1 MLLSSVPISAI
12 RAFEAAARTG
22 SFRDAANEL
31 HLTPSAVSHAI
42 RKLES
47 TMSTTLFERSA
58 RSVRLT
64 PAGENLMRH
73 AGAAFDN
80 LRRGMEEVTGRGPQ
94 LLQVHCAPSFA
105 AQWLAFRLAQF
116 LAAEPKLEV
125 RLAASTEYARFS
137 NDDFDVDVV
146 YGQPK
151 GEGIEIIPLGEE
163 TVTPLCTLDI
173 AKRIRKPKDLFGQ
186 VLIRS
191 EVKRVQWHQWFAAN
205 GLESPAIHV
214 CVSTAASLPS
224 QWLRA
229 VLAWL
234 SNRPGLRSV
243 KLRQENWSPHSRAVQ
258 SMFATLAIIS
268 LFRAPA
274 DSDARCAPLPSGSRQ
289 SFPRPRASPKSSVRS
304 IVDKSDCGT

>member
-47 TMSTTLFERSA
+47 TMSTALFERSA

-80 LRRGMEEVTGRGPQ
+80 LRRGMEEVAGRGPQ
-94 LLQVHCAPSFA
+94 LLRVHCAPSFA
-105 AQWLAFRLAQF
+105 AQWLAPRLAQF

-125 RLAASTEYARFS
+125 RLAAGTEYARFS
-137 NDDFDVDVV
+137 NDDFDVDIV

-151 GEGIEIIPLGEE
+151 GEGIQIIPLGEE
-163 TVTPLCTLDI
+163 TVTPLCTPNI
-173 AKRIRKPKDLFGQ
+173 AKKIRKPKDLFGQ

-191 EVKRVQWHQWFAAN
+191 EVKQVQWHQWFAAN
-205 GLESPAIHV
+205 GLESPAIHGMRFDRSFLAIAMASSGLGV
-214 CVSTAASLPS
+214 TLESTL
-224 QWLRA
+224 
-229 VLAWL
+229 LAGREIATGKL
-234 SNRPGLRSV
+234 VAPLEGRSV
-243 KLRQENWSPHSRAVQ
+243 DVRYVGHY
-258 SMFATLAIIS
+258 LA
-268 LFRAPA
+268 F
-274 DSDARCAPLPSGSRQ
+274 
-289 SFPRPRASPKSSVRS
+289 PRASRQRRAVRAFAGWITS
-304 IVDKSDCGT
+304 ELSLAKDRS

>member
-1 MLLSSVPISAI
+1 MLLSSIPISAI

-80 LRRGMEEVTGRGPQ
+80 LRRGMEEVAGRGPQ
-94 LLQVHCAPSFA
+94 LLRVHCAPSFA
-105 AQWLAFRLAQF
+105 AQWLAPRLAQF

-146 YGQPK
+146 YGQPR

-163 TVTPLCTLDI
+163 TVTPLCTQDI

-191 EVKRVQWHQWFAAN
+191 EVKQVQWHQWFTAN
-205 GLESPAIHV
+205 GLESPAIHGMRFDLAIAMASSGLGV
-214 CVSTAASLPS
+214 TLEST
-224 QWLRA
+224 R
-229 VLAWL
+229 LAEREMATGKL
-234 SNRPGLRSV
+234 VAPLKGRSV
-243 KLRQENWSPHSRAVQ
+243 DVCYVGHYLV
-258 SMFATLAIIS
+258 F
-268 LFRAPA
+268 
-274 DSDARCAPLPSGSRQ
+274 
-289 SFPRPRASPKSSVRS
+289 PRASRQRRAVRAFAEWITSELSATEGKSKGCSA
-304 IVDKSDCGT
+304 VDR

>member
-1 MLLSSVPISAI
+1 MLLSTIPISAI

-58 RSVRLT
+58 RAVRLT

-80 LRRGMEEVTGRGPQ
+80 LRRGMEEVAGRGPQ
-94 LLQVHCAPSFA
+94 LLRVHSAPSFA
-105 AQWLAFRLAQF
+105 AQWLAPRLAQF

-125 RLAASTEYARFS
+125 RLAASTDYARFS
-137 NDDFDVDVV
+137 NDDFDLDIV

-151 GEGIEIIPLGEE
+151 IEGAEIIPLGEE
-163 TVTPLCTLDI
+163 TVTPLCTPDI
-173 AKRIRKPKDLFGQ
+173 AKRIRKPKDLVGQ

-205 GLESPAIHV
+205 GLEAPAIHGMRFDRSFLAIAMASSGLGV
-214 CVSTAASLPS
+214 TLESTRLAEGEIATGKLVAPLAGRSVDIRYIGHYLVFPRAAS
-224 QWLRA
+224 QRRA
-229 VLAWL
+229 V
-234 SNRPGLRSV
+234 RS
-243 KLRQENWSPHSRAVQ
+243 
-258 SMFATLAIIS
+258 FADWIIS
-268 LFRAPA
+268 ELTAK
-274 DSDARCAPLPSGSRQ
+274 C
-289 SFPRPRASPKSSVRS
+289 
-304 IVDKSDCGT
+304 

>member
-80 LRRGMEEVTGRGPQ
+80 LRRGMEEVAGRGPQ
-94 LLQVHCAPSFA
+94 LLRVHCAPSFA
-105 AQWLAFRLAQF
+105 AQWLAPRLAQF
-116 LAAEPKLEV
+116 LAAQPKLEV

-146 YGQPK
+146 YGQPR

-163 TVTPLCTLDI
+163 TVTPLCTPDA

-191 EVKRVQWHQWFAAN
+191 EVKQVQWHQWFTAN
-205 GLESPAIHV
+205 GLESPAIHGMRFDRSFLAIAMASSGLGV
-214 CVSTAASLPS
+214 TLEST
-224 QWLRA
+224 R
-229 VLAWL
+229 LAEREIATGKL
-234 SNRPGLRSV
+234 VAPLEGRSV
-243 KLRQENWSPHSRAVQ
+243 DVCYVGHYLVFPR
-258 SMFATLAIIS
+258 
-268 LFRAPA
+268 
-274 DSDARCAPLPSGSRQ
+274 GSRQ
-289 SFPRPRASPKSSVRS
+289 RRAVCAFTEWITSELSETEGKSKKAVTKR
-304 IVDKSDCGT
+304 T

>member
-1 MLLSSVPISAI
+1 MLLSSIPISAI

-80 LRRGMEEVTGRGPQ
+80 LRRGMEEVAGRGPQ
-94 LLQVHCAPSFA
+94 LLRVHCAPSFA
-105 AQWLAFRLAQF
+105 AQWLAPRLAQF

-146 YGQPK
+146 YGQPR

-163 TVTPLCTLDI
+163 TVTPLCTQDI

-191 EVKRVQWHQWFAAN
+191 EIKQVQWHQWFTAN
-205 GLESPAIHV
+205 GLESPAIHGMRFDRSFLAIAMASSGLGV
-214 CVSTAASLPS
+214 TLEST
-224 QWLRA
+224 R
-229 VLAWL
+229 LAEREIATGKL
-234 SNRPGLRSV
+234 VAPLEGRSV
-243 KLRQENWSPHSRAVQ
+243 DVCYVGHYLV
-258 SMFATLAIIS
+258 F
-268 LFRAPA
+268 
-274 DSDARCAPLPSGSRQ
+274 
-289 SFPRPRASPKSSVRS
+289 PRASRQRRAVRAFAEWITSELSATERKSKKRS
-304 IVDKSDCGT
+304 AVDR

>member
-80 LRRGMEEVTGRGPQ
+80 LRRGMEEVAGRGPQ
-94 LLQVHCAPSFA
+94 LLRVHSAPSFA
-105 AQWLAFRLAQF
+105 AQWLAPRLAQF

-146 YGQPK
+146 YGQPR
-151 GEGIEIIPLGEE
+151 GEGIELIPLGEE
-163 TVTPLCTLDI
+163 TVTPL
-173 AKRIRKPKDLFGQ
+173 
-186 VLIRS
+186 
-191 EVKRVQWHQWFAAN
+191 
-205 GLESPAIHV
+205 
-214 CVSTAASLPS
+214 
-224 QWLRA
+224 
-229 VLAWL
+229 
-234 SNRPGLRSV
+234 
-243 KLRQENWSPHSRAVQ
+243 
-258 SMFATLAIIS
+258 
-268 LFRAPA
+268 
-274 DSDARCAPLPSGSRQ
+274 
-289 SFPRPRASPKSSVRS
+289 
-304 IVDKSDCGT
+304 

>member
-80 LRRGMEEVTGRGPQ
+80 LRRGMEEVAGRGPQ
-94 LLQVHCAPSFA
+94 LLRVHCAPSFA
-105 AQWLAFRLAQF
+105 AQWLAPRLAQF

-191 EVKRVQWHQWFAAN
+191 EVKQVQWHQWFTAN
-205 GLESPAIHV
+205 GLESPAIHGMRFDRSFLAIAMASSGLGV
-214 CVSTAASLPS
+214 TLEST
-224 QWLRA
+224 R
-229 VLAWL
+229 LAEREIATGKL
-234 SNRPGLRSV
+234 VAPLEGRSV
-243 KLRQENWSPHSRAVQ
+243 DVCYVGHYLV
-258 SMFATLAIIS
+258 F
-268 LFRAPA
+268 
-274 DSDARCAPLPSGSRQ
+274 
-289 SFPRPRASPKSSVRS
+289 PRASRQRRAVRAFAEWITSELSATERKSKKRS
-304 IVDKSDCGT
+304 AVDR

>member
-80 LRRGMEEVTGRGPQ
+80 LRRGMEEVAGRGPQ
-94 LLQVHCAPSFA
+94 LLRVHCAPSFA
-105 AQWLAFRLAQF
+105 AQWLAPRLAQF

-125 RLAASTEYARFS
+125 RLAASTEYARKS
-137 NDDFDVDVV
+137 PSVGLVHS
-146 YGQPK
+146 GSPRS
-151 GEGIEIIPLGEE
+151 L
-163 TVTPLCTLDI
+163 TLVI
-173 AKRIRKPKDLFGQ
+173 
-186 VLIRS
+186 
-191 EVKRVQWHQWFAAN
+191 
-205 GLESPAIHV
+205 
-214 CVSTAASLPS
+214 
-224 QWLRA
+224 
-229 VLAWL
+229 
-234 SNRPGLRSV
+234 
-243 KLRQENWSPHSRAVQ
+243 HSR
-258 SMFATLAIIS
+258 T
-268 LFRAPA
+268 
-274 DSDARCAPLPSGSRQ
+274 
-289 SFPRPRASPKSSVRS
+289 
-304 IVDKSDCGT
+304 